1 MIQTVMIEN
10 YGGYDNAGRK
20 AKDYIFVEL
29 DDETWIALDE
39 EQIRNAAVLAEKGC
53 LNE

>member
-20 AKDYIFVEL
+20 EKDYIFVEL

-39 EQIRNAAVLAEKGC
+39 EQLRNAAALAEKGC